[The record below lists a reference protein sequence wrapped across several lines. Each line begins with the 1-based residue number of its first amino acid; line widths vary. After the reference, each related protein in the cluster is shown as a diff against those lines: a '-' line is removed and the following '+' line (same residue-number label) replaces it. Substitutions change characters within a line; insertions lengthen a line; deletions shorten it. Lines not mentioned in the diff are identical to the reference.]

1 MGPRQYDLFR
11 IRTKSVKGVPM
22 DRELYLI
29 RHGETLFNVQHKTQG
44 WCDSPLTERGI
55 EQCRIAGKTLAA
67 RGLTFDS
74 FYSSTSERC
83 SDTLELVMEAAWG
96 QVFPY
101 ERRKGLKEHNFGAF
115 EAKDQFLEIFPHG
128 DFYANYGGETEDEA
142 LSRYISAVDAMMAES
157 TGRVL
162 ACTHGGVNI
171 MLFRALMEGREVGQQ
186 PFGNCVCYHY
196 LYDMDKR
203 GLDALTWVETF
214 APDDRLLAEAGIAPQ
229 VAWVKGS

>member
-1 MGPRQYDLFR
+1 
-11 IRTKSVKGVPM
+11 M
-22 DRELYLI
+22 DRELYI
-29 RHGETLFNVQHKTQG
+29 MRHGETLFNVQHKTQG
-44 WCDSPLTERGI
+44 WCDSPLTELGI

-67 RGLTFDS
+67 RGLAFDS

-83 SDTLELVMEAAWG
+83 SDTLELAMEAGWG

-128 DFYANYGGETEDEA
+128 DFYANYGGETEDQA
-142 LSRYISAVDAMMAES
+142 LSRYIQAIDDMMAES
-157 TGRVL
+157 EGSVL

-171 MLFRALMEGREVGQQ
+171 MLFRALMKGDVKGRQL
-186 PFGNCVCYHY
+186 FGNCVCYHY
-196 LYDMDKR
+196 VYDTDKR

-214 APDDRLLAEAGIAPQ
+214 GPDERLVEAAGLTP
-229 VAWVKGS
+229 WVKHV